1 MSVPRPTHHGVLETG
16 AHWLTH
22 AAAMVLGVLL
32 VLVALTF
39 GVTIVGLPV
48 AAVLAVLGLF
58 VFGWG
63 LTPSFRNWREQA

>member
-1 MSVPRPTHHGVLETG
+1 MSTPPQTTHGAIETG

-32 VLVALTF
+32 ILVALTF

-48 AAVLAVLGLF
+48 AAVLAVLGLG

-63 LTPSFRNWREQA
+63 LTPSFRRWREQP

>member
-1 MSVPRPTHHGVLETG
+1 MSTPPTTHGALETG

-48 AAVLAVLGLF
+48 AAVLAVVGLF
-58 VFGWG
+58 AFGWG
-63 LTPSFRNWREQA
+63 LTPSFRSWRDQP